1 MILLIIHNTNNDIIN
16 AKSLPIIDVSR
27 SVPILAGVPLI
38 SVERGEYIAV
48 LIMLIMRIPKR
59 LRIYWLNLLLILS
72 NISSITI
79 TPIMLARMLTQ
90 KVKKVFHTAIE
101 LPCDS
106 RSAINCISAEKN
118 IAIML
123 ENASKYAEPL
133 PSLKNIS
140 ITQNANNV

>member
-59 LRIYWLNLLLILS
+59 LRIY
-72 NISSITI
+72 
-79 TPIMLARMLTQ
+79 
-90 KVKKVFHTAIE
+90 
-101 LPCDS
+101 
-106 RSAINCISAEKN
+106 
-118 IAIML
+118 
-123 ENASKYAEPL
+123 
-133 PSLKNIS
+133 
-140 ITQNANNV
+140 